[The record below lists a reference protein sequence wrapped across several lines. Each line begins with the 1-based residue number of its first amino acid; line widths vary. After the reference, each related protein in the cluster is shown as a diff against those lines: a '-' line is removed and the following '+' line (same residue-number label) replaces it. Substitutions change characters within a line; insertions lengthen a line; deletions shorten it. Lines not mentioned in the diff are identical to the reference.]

1 MATEK
6 PETRKSTP
14 RRSPARPAGRVPRVL
29 VRLRIRKRPIL
40 WSVLGLFAIL
50 AGVGLWALWP
60 YWKLSGQFEDVPH
73 LQPSRLYGRAMEL
86 AVGERAEL
94 GNIVAELEGEG
105 YRPVQGG
112 ERVTPGRYR
121 RERAGLTVF
130 LRTFPTV
137 GGNGQGGGAPLAI
150 RLGGGRVSAL
160 ELAGRRVQ
168 RTTLEPP
175 LLASYY
181 GPDLKERRP
190 IRVDA
195 LPEEVVE
202 AVLAAED
209 SAFFSHAGLSFT
221 GIARAAWKNL
231 TGNGPPQGG
240 STITQQLVKNLYLT
254 HERTLSRKIREA
266 FLAVFVELRHSK
278 RAILQAYLNE
288 IYLGSSNG
296 VNLIG
301 VGAASRA
308 YFGKD
313 PNQLDLPEAAT
324 LAGMIQSP
332 ANYDPIRKPERAKA
346 RRNWVLDR
354 MVELGSLDKK
364 RAERAKAEP
373 VRTAPERL
381 VRRRAPYFAEFAAG
395 EAERRFGVSTL
406 DDAGYTLLSTL
417 DWRDQEA
424 AQDAVAWGL
433 PALEKGWEKGHKVA
447 VPLQAALVSVD
458 PATGAIRAYVGGR
471 DYGKSQFDRVNQARR
486 QAGSAFKPVVYATA
500 LALHEATP
508 ATLIEDEPL
517 TVKLANQTW
526 TPSNYDNDYHGWV
539 TVRTALEESYN
550 VATARLALQVGL
562 PEIVDTAK
570 RLGVT
575 TPLEPVPALALGAF
589 EVSPLEMATV
599 YSTFATEGKRPA
611 VHALQA
617 VRDRHG
623 EPVTGIAL
631 PAPEQVLAP
640 AVSYVLTAML
650 QGVVDRGTGASARRQ
665 GLEDPVAGKTG
676 TSNGRRDNW
685 FAGYS
690 PDRTTIVWVGYDDNS
705 PTRMSGARAALPI
718 WTRFTVKVRPPGGYP
733 DFPQP
738 PGVTTAVIDPETGEL
753 ATDECPTT
761 ITEAFLVGDVP
772 DQICHL
778 HGHWWDRWQERDRR
792 RQEERQGLRG
802 WLHRVFG
809 GDDEEPD
816 EDREPPP
823 IR

>member
-1 MATEK
+1 M
-6 PETRKSTP
+6 
-14 RRSPARPAGRVPRVL
+14 PRVL

-40 WSVLGLFAIL
+40 WSIVGLFLLLVLG
-50 AGVGLWALWP
+50 GLWALWP
-60 YWKLSGQFEDVPH
+60 YWKLSGQFEDVPQI
-73 LQPSRLYGRAMEL
+73 QPSRLYGRPMEL
-86 AVGERAEL
+86 AVGEPAQMEDIVEEL
-94 GNIVAELEGEG
+94 AGEG
-105 YRPVQGG
+105 YRPVQ
-112 ERVTPGRYR
+112 ESDRLTTGRYHR
-121 RERAGLTVF
+121 GGSTLTVA

-137 GGNGQGGGAPLAI
+137 AGSGRGGGVPLAI
-150 RLGGGRVSAL
+150 RLGGGWVRGL
-160 ELAGRRVQ
+160 DLAGRKVE

-190 IRVDA
+190 VRVDA
-195 LPEEVVE
+195 LPEELVE

-209 SAFFSHAGLSFT
+209 DAFFSHAGLSPT

-231 TGNGPPQGG
+231 TGSGPPQGG

-266 FLAVFVELRHSK
+266 FLAIFVELRHSK

-313 PNQLDLPEAAT
+313 PDQLDLPESAA

-332 ANYDPIRKPERAKA
+332 ANYDPVRKPDRAKV
-346 RRNWVLDR
+346 RRDWVLDR
-354 MVELGSLDKK
+354 MVTLGFLEKG
-364 RAERAKAEP
+364 RAERAKATP
-373 VRTAPERL
+373 VSTAPERL
-381 VRRRAPYFAEFAAG
+381 VRRRAPYFANFAAA
-395 EAERRFGVSTL
+395 EAERRFGVKEL
-406 DDAGYTLLSTL
+406 DDTGYTLLSTL

-424 AQDAVAWGL
+424 AQEAVAWGL
-433 PALEKGWEKGHKVA
+433 PALEKGWEKGRKVA

-458 PATGAIRAYVGGR
+458 PGSGAIRAYVGGR
-471 DYGKSQFDRVNQARR
+471 DYGKSQFDRASQARR

-500 LALHEATP
+500 LMLHEATP
-508 ATLIEDEPL
+508 ATLIEDGPL
-517 TVKLANQTW
+517 TVTLPNQTW

-562 PEIVDTAK
+562 PAIVETAK
-570 RLGVT
+570 SLGVT
-575 TPLEPVPALALGAF
+575 TPLEPVPSLALGAF
-589 EVSPLEMATV
+589 EMTPVEMATV
-599 YSTFATEGKRPA
+599 YATFAAGGRRPS
-611 VHALQA
+611 VHALRG

-623 EPVTGIAL
+623 EALTGLAL
-631 PAPEQVLAP
+631 LAPEQAIAP
-640 AVSYVLTAML
+640 DIDSVLTAML

-685 FAGYS
+685 FAGYAPS
-690 PDRTTIVWVGYDDNS
+690 RATVVWVGYDDNS
-705 PTRMSGARAALPI
+705 TTRMSGARAALPI
-718 WTRFTVKVRPPGGYP
+718 WTRFTVKVRPPGGYA
-733 DFPQP
+733 DFPVP

-761 ITEAFLVGDVP
+761 ITETFLVGDVP
-772 DQICHL
+772 QEACHL

-792 RQEERQGLRG
+792 RDEERHRGGLRG
-802 WLHRVFG
+802 FLHRVFG
-809 GDDEEPD
+809 GGGEPD
-816 EDREPPP
+816 RNPDQEPDRPPDREREPPP
-823 IR
+823 RR